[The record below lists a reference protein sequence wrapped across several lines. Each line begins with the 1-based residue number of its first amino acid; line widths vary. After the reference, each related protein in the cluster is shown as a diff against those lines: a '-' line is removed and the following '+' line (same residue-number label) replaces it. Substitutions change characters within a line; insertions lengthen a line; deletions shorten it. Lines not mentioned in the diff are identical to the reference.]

1 MIEFQAD
8 CGHTIQ
14 APDQAAGK
22 IVKCA
27 YCGREVEA
35 PQREDQDPDILF
47 QEVNLQELADGE
59 KTMAGA
65 AGIRMIQGRQKKAK
79 SAPAKEEIL
88 QTGNRILRISLMAVF
103 GVICVGVLA
112 LVTKSVLNL
121 TRGPAGVARQESQI
135 ATGTQPVPDS
145 PRNNLRETS
154 PLDQTTSTAAGAPA
168 PKRVTST
175 PGGRINHSF
184 APGSQGIF
192 VEAFNKAARVY
203 VRARTSPDDS
213 TFGADDSD
221 FLGTGTTKI
230 PLSPGRYRVA
240 VTLDISDPLLA
251 ELPGYDDV
259 RAGLEFGNDV
269 LAAEQFFARDTST
282 ELVLID
288 EIEVQDRLARYYD
301 VDVEPGV
308 WALVSSLYLPGGDSI
323 GAVLAHLPTMALYH
337 FDQEAIR
344 QEMSASGVP
353 AGEFSFVLDML
364 TRAGQVAY
372 PVSDTNYRVFEID
385 VRDGS
390 FRTRQLTVEPA
401 LASAPIEPP
410 TQVTQRSRSSSPWSR
425 KGRSASKQKAA
436 DVVQQEDLRA
446 VLAELRQNLDSSPTV
461 NPEQWRPYL
470 FDGPK
475 HEIWKQ
481 AQVRT
486 RTALV
491 GLLEKDPATALLEPI
506 GGTMLQDPDLDVRLA
521 LLDTL
526 VLTGLAEAVPFIN
539 QRLEDIDADE
549 SVDPGQADR
558 EEKALLQAKAQLTK
572 GRGSKRKNPWDR

>member
-14 APDQAAGK
+14 APDQEAGK

-65 AGIRMIQGRQKKAK
+65 AGIRTILGRQKKAK
-79 SAPAKEEIL
+79 SAPVKEEIL

-103 GVICVGVLA
+103 GVICVAVLA
-112 LVTKSVLNL
+112 LVTKSVLNF
-121 TRGPAGVARQESQI
+121 TRGPAGVARQETQI
-135 ATGTQPVPDS
+135 ATGTLPVPDS
-145 PRNNLRETS
+145 PRNNIRETS
-154 PLDQTTSTAAGAPA
+154 PSHRTEAATTGAHASERASP
-168 PKRVTST
+168 T

-192 VEAFNKAARVY
+192 VETFNKAARVY
-203 VRARTSPDDS
+203 IRARSSPADS

-230 PLSPGRYRVA
+230 PLSPGQYRVA
-240 VTLDISDPLLA
+240 VTLDIADPLLA
-251 ELPGYDDV
+251 ELPGYSAV
-259 RAGLEFGNDV
+259 RAALEFGSDV
-269 LAAEQFFARDTST
+269 QAAEQFFARDTST

-288 EIEVQDRLARYYD
+288 EIDVQDRLARYYD
-301 VDVEPGV
+301 VDVQPGV
-308 WALVSSLYLPGGDSI
+308 WALVTSLYVPGGDSI
-323 GAVLAHLPTMALYH
+323 GAILAHLPTIVLYR

-344 QEMSASGVP
+344 QEMTASGVP
-353 AGEFSFVLDML
+353 AGEFPFVVDML

-372 PVSDTNYRVFEID
+372 PVSDTNYRVCEID

-401 LASAPIEPP
+401 LASAATDQPAQATTRP
-410 TQVTQRSRSSSPWSR
+410 RSGHPWGR
-425 KGRSASKQKAA
+425 KGRSASRQQATA
-436 DVVQQEDLRA
+436 DVPQEDLET
-446 VLAELRQNLDSSPTV
+446 VLSELRQNLSRSPTA
-461 NPEQWRPYL
+461 NPDQWRPYL
-470 FDGPK
+470 LDGPK
-475 HEIWKQ
+475 HGIWKQ
-481 AQVRT
+481 AKVRT

-491 GLLEKDPATALLEPI
+491 GLLEKDAAAALLEPI
-506 GGTMLQDPDLDVRLA
+506 GGTMLLDPDLDVRLA
-521 LLDTL
+521 LVDAL
-526 VLTGLAEAVPFIN
+526 VRSGQADAVSFID
-539 QRLEDIDADE
+539 QRLEDIDEDD

-572 GRGSKRKNPWDR
+572 GRGGKRRNPWDR